1 VCTTNSRENASIDM
15 NAKRVGRHGCGHGRY
30 AGMMTCVHRRVAYLL
45 VWIAATGATMGAAWL
60 GLRSVLDV
68 ATPHRAMPLS
78 AADLRRPPTETA
90 TPPATGTGR
99 VSTPSA
105 QSVADPPSKPIDA
118 GWVEVSHGRM
128 GPIFERTFHLNG
140 GDLTLESDQWEARVL
155 SEKPKPGFVP
165 FTMRFD
171 IRTILVSFA
180 SASPSSRVFV
190 TWRNG
195 PYAEVTEAAG

>member
-1 VCTTNSRENASIDM
+1 
-15 NAKRVGRHGCGHGRY
+15 
-30 AGMMTCVHRRVAYLL
+30 MMTCVHRRVAYLL
-45 VWIAATGATMGAAWL
+45 VWVAATGATMGAAWL
-60 GLRSVLDV
+60 GVRSVLDV

-90 TPPATGTGR
+90 TPPATSPGHA
-99 VSTPSA
+99 SAPSA
-105 QSVADPPSKPIDA
+105 QSVADPPSSAKSNDA
-118 GWVEVSHGRM
+118 AWVEVSTGRM

-140 GDLTLESDQWEARVL
+140 GDLTVESDQWEARVL

-180 SASPSSRVFV
+180 SGTSNSRVFV